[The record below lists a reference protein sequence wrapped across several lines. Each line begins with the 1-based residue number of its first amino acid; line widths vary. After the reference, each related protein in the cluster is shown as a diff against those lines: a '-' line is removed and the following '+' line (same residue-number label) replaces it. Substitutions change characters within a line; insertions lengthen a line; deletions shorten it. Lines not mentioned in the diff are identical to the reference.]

1 MLCSL
6 SGKLDENSLKSIQNL
21 EKEIGKTLLAFNC
34 HDIKPSTLSENELS
48 KIQKLENHL
57 SISLVAVDA

>member
-1 MLCSL
+1 
-6 SGKLDENSLKSIQNL
+6 LKSIQNL

-34 HDIKPSTLSENELS
+34 HDIKPATLSENELS

>member
-6 SGKLDENSLKSIQNL
+6 SNLDESALKSIQNL
-21 EKEIGKTLLAFNC
+21 EKETGKSLLSFSC
-34 HDIKPSTLSENELS
+34 QDIKAADLSDDVLT
-48 KIQKLENHL
+48 KIQQLEKKL

>member
-6 SGKLDENSLKSIQNL
+6 SSKLNEENLNSIRNL
-21 EKEIGKTLLAFNC
+21 EKEIGKTLLAFTC
-34 HDIKPSTLSENELS
+34 HKIEPSALSESQLS
-48 KIQKLENHL
+48 KIQKLENDL